1 MRYIRISI
9 LVLVLIVIGNS
20 IWADFQDLSSE
31 GKKNLRSANMH
42 LGGDRFEKALPL
54 YLDVVK
60 ENPYHIESLGR
71 IAGIYFDYKH
81 DYYEASSYFSQA
93 LAAIEKEIEDLEAQK
108 LENPKK
114 ANKIDKEIE
123 KFREEW
129 ERFHLLNES
138 CWTKLFVQAQNK
150 FMLVN
155 DFYNLNPLTL
165 DTADPGQVKML
176 NGILIRAGKDSL
188 EAGTEQVDLNTY
200 KVSFDSLLAVSIQ
213 DFEKL
218 HEYAPDS
225 TKTLKILAYAYNLL
239 GNEEKTIETFIE
251 VARLDPQD
259 ELVRQKLGT
268 TFFEKEDFETAAKW
282 FESASLVN
290 PANPNNYY
298 NLAIT
303 YNQLKDSE
311 KSYENYQKV
320 VELDPDNL
328 DSVIQSSNLAIK
340 LGRVDESIHYLKMAV
355 DIQPSNLEFIRF
367 LSYRLFQEERYD
379 ESLIYGEKWYELDS
393 ESKEAV
399 QLAYQS
405 AKNAGNLEKEK
416 QYEKILNNMD

>member
-1 MRYIRISI
+1 MRYTRIVI
-9 LVLVLIVIGNS
+9 LALILMVIGNS

-54 YLDVVK
+54 YLDVVN

-81 DYYEASSYFSQA
+81 DYYEASNYFSKA
-93 LAAIEKEIEDLEAQK
+93 MAAIDKEIEELEAQK

-114 ANKIDKEIE
+114 AKKIDKEIGE
-123 KFREEW
+123 FREEW
-129 ERFHLLNES
+129 QRFHLLHES

-155 DFYNLNPLTL
+155 DYYNLNPLTL
-165 DTADPGQVKML
+165 DTTNPEQVKML

-188 EAGTEQVDLNTY
+188 TAGKEPVDLNSY
-200 KVSFDSLLAVSIQ
+200 QVSFDSLLTVSIQ
-213 DFEKL
+213 EFEKL

-225 TKTLKILAYAYNLL
+225 TKTLKILAYAYNLKSD
-239 GNEEKTIETFIE
+239 EEKTIETFIE

-268 TFFEKEDFETAAKW
+268 TFFEKEDFETAAQW
-282 FESASLVN
+282 FEAAALVN

-320 VELDPDNL
+320 VELDPENL
-328 DSVIQSSNLAIK
+328 DSVIQSSNLATK
-340 LGRVDESIHYLKMAV
+340 LGKIDESIHYLKMAV

-367 LSYRLFQEERYD
+367 LSYRLFQEERYE
-379 ESLIYGEKWYELDS
+379 ESLTYGEKWHELDN
-393 ESKEAV
+393 ESREAV
-399 QLAYQS
+399 QLVYQS
-405 AKNAGNLEKEK
+405 AKNTGNLEKEK
-416 QYEKILNNMD
+416 QYEQILNNMD